1 MEPEASSPVSLR
13 AAKLGGVMDTD
24 KSIIEKITDKVKD
37 IANIAADA
45 ANDALKP
52 EEPPRKVD
60 DKSAA
65 YIPLAA
71 DGLVSDP
78 MMVPPIAV
86 VPAPRKKRGAPKRTR
101 KSAGKKT
108 AAKKAA
114 GKSAGKT
121 AKKSASRRSKTAAK
135 TTARKANKKTTKK
148 ARKRA

>member
-1 MEPEASSPVSLR
+1 
-13 AAKLGGVMDTD
+13 MDTD
-24 KSIIEKITDKVKD
+24 KSIFEKFTDKVKD

-52 EEPPRKVD
+52 EEPPRKVRKMD

-78 MMVPPIAV
+78 LMVPPIAV
-86 VPAPRKKRGAPKRTR
+86 VPAPRKQRGALKRTAKR
-101 KSAGKKT
+101 AGTKT
-108 AAKKAA
+108 AVKKAA